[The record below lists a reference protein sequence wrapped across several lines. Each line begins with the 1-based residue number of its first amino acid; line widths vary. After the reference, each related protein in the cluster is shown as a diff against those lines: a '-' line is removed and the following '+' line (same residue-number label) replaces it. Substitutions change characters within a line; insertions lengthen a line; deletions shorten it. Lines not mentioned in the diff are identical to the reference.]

1 MIFFLCPFKIPS
13 HCLLTSIV
21 SAEKSAASLYLLCVF
36 VCVLATQSCLNLCDL
51 MDCSSPGFSVH
62 GLLQARILE
71 WVAIPFSRR
80 SSQPMSPTLQ
90 ADSLP
95 LSHQGSLL
103 CIICLFLENLLE
115 SFPCFWCPAVSLCYV
130 LFQFASGNC
139 SFLNSG
145 KFSTAIP
152 SHYWLCPIPP
162 PLPDPVYFHLPLSL
176 LFFSSLLS
184 FLKNICLFISPC
196 QVLAVAYRIFDLC

>member
-1 MIFFLCPFKIPS
+1 MS
-13 HCLLTSIV
+13 D
-21 SAEKSAASLYLLCVF
+21 SLRPHGLY
-36 VCVLATQSCLNLCDL
+36 
-51 MDCSSPGFSVH
+51 SSPASSVH